1 MKSKIILFLIVLTV
15 ANGCATGKINTNPV
29 NQKGLIKLTLLYPN
43 GEGKTFDWEYYTNKH
58 YPLLKKYFG
67 SSMKTFALDKG
78 ESSGI
83 PNTPVP
89 NVAIAYLYFENVK
102 AFQEVMKRHGA
113 EIMADIPKF
122 TNIHPVVQISK
133 VLL

>member
-1 MKSKIILFLIVLTV
+1 MKSKIVLLFAILIV
-15 ANGCATGKINTNPV
+15 ANGCATNKISNSQV

-43 GEGKTFDWEYYTNKH
+43 GEGKTFDWDYYTNKH

-67 SSMKTFALDKG
+67 DSMKSFELDKG

-89 NVAIAYLYFENVK
+89 YVAIAYLYFENVE
-102 AFQEVMKRHGA
+102 AFQNVMKKNGA
-113 EIMADIPKF
+113 EIMADIPKY
-122 TNIHPVVQISK
+122 TNISPVVQISE
-133 VLL
+133 VVQ

>member
-1 MKSKIILFLIVLTV
+1 MRFRVVLFFTILIITS
-15 ANGCATGKINTNPV
+15 GCARNTVSNSLP

-43 GEGKTFDWEYYTNKH
+43 GEGKTFDWDYYTNKH

-67 SSMKTFALDKG
+67 HSMKSLSLDKG

-89 NVAIAYLYFENVK
+89 YLAIAYLYFENVED
-102 AFQEVMKRHGA
+102 FQEVMKKNGA
-113 EIMADIPKF
+113 EIMADIPKY
-122 TNIHPVVQISK
+122 TNINPVVQISK
-133 VLL
+133 VVQ